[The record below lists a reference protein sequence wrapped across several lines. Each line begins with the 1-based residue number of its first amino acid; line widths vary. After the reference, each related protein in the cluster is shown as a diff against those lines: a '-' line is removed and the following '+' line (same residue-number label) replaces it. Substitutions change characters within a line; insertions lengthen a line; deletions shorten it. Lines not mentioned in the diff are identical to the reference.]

1 MSSER
6 LTELIKDIEFAMF
19 TTVDDDGLLRSR
31 PLATLEVDSDDEL
44 CFFTSESLPKV
55 GEVAREHRVNL
66 SYADPKSQRYV
77 SVSGIARVSRDR
89 ERMKRLWRPQ
99 YRAWFPK
106 GEDDPELVLL
116 CVGIARAEY
125 WDSPPS
131 TIVHAIG
138 LAKAVLTGERLEGK
152 ALGEHEKLARR
163 PA

>member
-1 MSSER
+1 MSGER
-6 LTELIKDIEFAMF
+6 LTELIRDIEYAMF

-31 PLATLEVDSDDEL
+31 PLATLEVDSDREL

-66 SYADPKSQRYV
+66 AYADPKTQRYV
-77 SVSGIARVSRDR
+77 SVSGIARVSRDH

-106 GEDDPELVLL
+106 GLDEPDLVLL
-116 CVGIARAEY
+116 CVEVVRAEY

-138 LAKAVLTGERLEGK
+138 LAKAMITGERYEG
-152 ALGEHEKLARR
+152 AGEHEKLERR
-163 PA
+163 SA